1 MIPTI
6 IKILFLMF
14 EHQKE
19 LNKTTPESEE
29 TIIVIEERIS
39 EELKFLENLYYEF
52 NQIDENK
59 THIEKLSQHR
69 ENFKNELPK
78 I

>member
-1 MIPTI
+1 
-6 IKILFLMF
+6 MF

-59 THIEKLSQHR
+59 KISCFCIFFKYFHKDL
-69 ENFKNELPK
+69 ENFK
-78 I
+78 IS